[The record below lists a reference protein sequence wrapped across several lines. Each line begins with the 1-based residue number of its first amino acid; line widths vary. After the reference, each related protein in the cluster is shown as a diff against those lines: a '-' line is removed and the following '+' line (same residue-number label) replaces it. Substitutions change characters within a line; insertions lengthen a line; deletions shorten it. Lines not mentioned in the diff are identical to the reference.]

1 MILRGRVDC
10 APAVR
15 PVRLWAACDG
25 AKNHM
30 PCKFRVCPDNARLPR
45 ATAAVPILCAAW
57 RLLPFMS
64 APPFPRTDAAVEPPT
79 SVLRRVAG
87 WLRLFWPAPAGVNQR
102 ERLRMVSGITLCVAV
117 VALFAHWFG
126 AGLPVPWMV
135 ASLGSSAVLIIAMPS
150 SPLAQPWPVLAGSV
164 LSYMVGVACA
174 TLVPHVALACGAAV
188 GLAVAVMLALRC
200 LHPPGGAMA
209 LFAVLNP
216 QDGAAFAVFPVLLN
230 MLALVLMGMAFNHL
244 TGRSYPH
251 AQRARGAAHKGSGA
265 FISADLDA
273 ALSHYNQVLDVS
285 RADLEGLLH
294 LAGKAAFQRTL
305 GELRCGEIMSSPVH
319 AVVAETP
326 LKDAWALMR
335 KHAVKALPV
344 VDGARRV
351 VGIVTVADFMRLAN
365 LDMHEGMGQ
374 RLRSLIMGRPKR
386 PEQVQGLMSS
396 PVQQVLSEQ
405 HVMDLVPL
413 FSEAGHHHIPVVND
427 AQELVGIIT
436 QTDLVKTLAAA
447 VARP

>member
-1 MILRGRVDC
+1 
-10 APAVR
+10 
-15 PVRLWAACDG
+15 
-25 AKNHM
+25 
-30 PCKFRVCPDNARLPR
+30 
-45 ATAAVPILCAAW
+45 
-57 RLLPFMS
+57 MS

-79 SVLRRVAG
+79 SALRRVAG

-102 ERLRMVSGITLCVAV
+102 ERLRMVSGIALCVAV

-174 TLVPHVALACGAAV
+174 TLVPNVALACGAAV

-230 MLALVLMGMAFNHL
+230 MLALVLTGMAFNHL